1 LVTPFVVTSE
11 CPEAT
16 DRTIPQWAE
25 DRDDLRFREEKI
37 LEKREVFRLETVDHG
52 QVLKYLGDRSVETAK
67 NCLQR
72 VGSHSRDGFG
82 FRFGFGFG
90 FGEQRLKPLGE
101 QSHNSEREQLSD
113 HQCSGK
119 IRIRMNRARKYSA
132 AAE

>member
-1 LVTPFVVTSE
+1 MTPFVVTSE

-25 DRDDLRFREEKI
+25 DRDDLRLREEKI

-52 QVLKYLGDRSVETAK
+52 QVVKYLDDRSVETAK
-67 NCLQR
+67 NGLQR
-72 VGSHSRDGFG
+72 VGSHSRDG
-82 FRFGFGFG
+82 FGFGFG